1 MHVVREV
8 TDGLYWIGA
17 NDHRLTMFENIHPI
31 PEGVSYNSYV
41 SLGEKTILFDTVDWD
56 ACRQM
61 LENLEYVLDGRD
73 LDYIIVNHWE
83 PDHAASL
90 QEVLERY
97 PDAKV
102 IGNLKGFQLAEQ
114 FGFHI
119 DESRKITVNEG
130 DVIEAGDHKLTFL
143 FMPMVHW
150 PEAMVTLDLSNG
162 ALFSADAFGSF
173 KALDGKLF
181 NDEVNYDRDWIDEN
195 RRYLTNIVGKYGP
208 HIRSILKKAEP
219 VLDQV
224 KFICPLHGLVWRNDF
239 GYLLDKYN
247 HWASYE
253 PEEKGVMI
261 CYASMYGNTE
271 QAAQA
276 LAAKLCELGVP
287 NVSVHDVSN
296 THVSYLISEVFQK
309 SHVVLA
315 SCTYNLGIFPVML
328 CFLEDM
334 KALNVQNRTFA
345 VIENGSWA
353 IRSGDLISDF
363 LDNKMKTITV
373 LNDRLTIASHLKE
386 GQEEELDNLAL
397 TIKES
402 MRDQVL

>member
-17 NDHRLTMFENIHPI
+17 NDHRLTLFENIHPI

-73 LDYIIVNHWE
+73 LDYIVVNHWE

-90 QEVLERY
+90 QEVLDRY

-219 VLDQV
+219 VLGQV

-276 LAAKLCELGVP
+276 LAVKLCELGVP

-328 CFLEDM
+328 SFLEDM

-402 MRDQVL
+402 MRD

>member
-1 MHVVREV
+1 
-8 TDGLYWIGA
+8 
-17 NDHRLTMFENIHPI
+17 
-31 PEGVSYNSYV
+31 
-41 SLGEKTILFDTVDWD
+41 
-56 ACRQM
+56 
-61 LENLEYVLDGRD
+61 
-73 LDYIIVNHWE
+73 
-83 PDHAASL
+83 
-90 QEVLERY
+90 
-97 PDAKV
+97 
-102 IGNLKGFQLAEQ
+102 
-114 FGFHI
+114 
-119 DESRKITVNEG
+119 
-130 DVIEAGDHKLTFL
+130 
-143 FMPMVHW
+143 
-150 PEAMVTLDLSNG
+150 
-162 ALFSADAFGSF
+162 DAFGSF

-328 CFLEDM
+328 SFLEDM